1 MSNWTG
7 IYGVLDVDLR
17 GYAESERDLVI
28 QEIIEGLPKISGS
41 NGECYICINKKAT
54 YKNCNSYFLIMSGKM
69 RDKILKETR
78 KETEMFLEELSKKL
92 WVNNVLISVTDW
104 KKERIYKNALKLRTN
119 YKKEERDEINKG
131 TEKGIY

>member
-17 GYAESERDLVI
+17 GYAESERDSAI
-28 QEIIEGLPKISGS
+28 QEIIEDLPKISGS
-41 NGECYICINKKAT
+41 NGECYICINKKAS
-54 YKNCNSYFLIMSGKM
+54 YENRDSYFLIITGRM

-78 KETEMFLEELSKKL
+78 KETEAFLEELSKKL

-119 YKKEERDEINKG
+119 YKKEERDEINKR
-131 TEKGIY
+131 TEEGVC